1 MGKEYMMIKMR
12 KKFGFELFM
21 VIFTLLIM
29 YPLFNLLNISLK
41 TTSEMIKSPLSITTD
56 FHFENY
62 VIAFEKMRY
71 VVATVNSLIVTS
83 VSVFI
88 GIIAYTLAGYAIS
101 RAKQHKW
108 FFSGVLFVFVVG
120 MTLPPQSVVTTIV
133 PWLNFLGMNNTRVGL
148 ILVFVGAFSSYGIF
162 LISQFMKTVPAELEE
177 SAIIDGAG
185 PFCVYR
191 HITLPLLN
199 PAIVTL
205 VTLTSVDTWNNLL
218 FPLIILQG
226 VSKRTV
232 PLAIIFAKGEFVTY
246 WNEFFA
252 GMILTLIPILIF
264 FMITQKKMISN
275 LTAGA
280 LKF

>member
-1 MGKEYMMIKMR
+1 MTNKR
-12 KKFGFELFM
+12 KKIGFEIFM
-21 VIFTLLIM
+21 AIFTLIIM

-41 TTSEMIKSPLSITTD
+41 STSEMISSPLSITTE

-62 VIAFEKMRY
+62 AIAFEKMRY
-71 VVATVNSLIVTS
+71 LIATINSLIVTS
-83 VSVFI
+83 ISVFI
-88 GIIAYTLAGYAIS
+88 GIITYTLAGYAIA
-101 RAKQHKW
+101 RAKQHRW
-108 FFSGVLFVFVVG
+108 FFSGVLFAFVVG

-133 PWLNFLGMNNTRVGL
+133 PWLNFLNLNNTRLGL

-162 LISQFMKTVPAELEE
+162 LVSQFMKTVPAELEE

-185 PFCVYR
+185 PFCVYKN
-191 HITLPLLN
+191 ITLPLLN

-205 VTLTSVDTWNNLL
+205 VTLNSVDTWNNLL

-226 VSKRTV
+226 VAKRTV

-252 GMILTLIPILIF
+252 GMILTLIPILVF
-264 FMITQKKMISN
+264 FVTTQKKMISN
-275 LTAGA
+275 LTSGA

>member
-1 MGKEYMMIKMR
+1 MSKMR
-12 KKFGFELFM
+12 KNFGFELLLG
-21 VIFTLLIM
+21 VFTLIIM

-41 TTSEMIKSPLSITTD
+41 STKEMISSPLSITTD
-56 FHFENY
+56 FHFENFA
-62 VIAFEKMRY
+62 IAFEKMGY
-71 VVATVNSLIVTS
+71 LTATMNSLVVTS

-88 GIIAYTLAGYAIS
+88 GIIAYTMAGYAIS
-101 RAKQHKW
+101 RAKHHRQ

-120 MTLPPQSVVTTIV
+120 MTLPPQSVVTTIA
-133 PWLNFLGMNNTRVGL
+133 PWLNFLGLNNTRVGL
-148 ILVFVGAFSSYGIF
+148 ILVFVAAFSSYGIF

-185 PFCVYR
+185 PFCVYKN
-191 HITLPLLN
+191 ITLPLLN

-205 VTLTSVDTWNNLL
+205 VTLNAVDTWNNLL

-264 FMITQKKMISN
+264 FVITQKKMISN
-275 LTAGA
+275 LTSGA